1 MHEAG
6 TVESSWREA
15 LRRPSSIALLVA
27 NVIPLMGVL
36 IFGWQ
41 VFPLVLLFWFE
52 NVILGVINILKMAI
66 AQPRTPY
73 TLPAKL
79 FMIPFFSIH
88 YGMFTF
94 VHGVF
99 IMVIFGGGMKS
110 GTPFP
115 TMFGGPT
122 SFWGAL
128 VGHHLHWAALGLA
141 MSHFISFIFDY
152 VRPGVYRTIALPA
165 LMSAPYG
172 RIVVLHLTILIGGAL
187 VMFMGSPMVGLL
199 LLVVLK
205 TGLDLRALLK
215 STHPA
220 SAPAGAETNSAG

>member
-1 MHEAG
+1 MHTAAK
-6 TVESSWREA
+6 VENAWWEA
-15 LRRPSSIALLVA
+15 LRRPSAIALLVA
-27 NVIPLMGVL
+27 NFIPLLGVL

-66 AQPRTPY
+66 AQPGTPY

-141 MSHFISFIFDY
+141 LSHFISFIFDY
-152 VRPGVYRTIALPA
+152 VRPGVYRTITLPA

-215 STHPA
+215 STRPA
-220 SAPAGAETNSAG
+220 SASAGAETNSPG